1 MIKKS
6 CQHDHLP
13 AGAAAAASIASVTE
27 PLRELPPHIVARARA
42 FAAAGELPA
51 APRHSATVVVL
62 RDAPGHGVEAYLL
75 RRVATMSFAAGM
87 YAFPGGSVDPRDAEA
102 DVPWAGPPPAGWAAA
117 LTADEPLARALVCAA
132 VRETFEEAGILLAG
146 RDEVTVAALDDTWGT
161 AREAL
166 LDRSA
171 SLGDLLTGKGLRV
184 RADLLRPWAHWV
196 TPEIEPRR
204 FDTRFFVAA
213 LPTGQEPLHFEG
225 ESDRAEWIRPA
236 DALARQ
242 ATGEIGMLPPT
253 AFTLAE
259 LAEFGSVEEV
269 MAAAQARDVRRVLP
283 KIIVTADDV
292 RLLLPGDPGYPG
304 D

>member
-1 MIKKS
+1 
-6 CQHDHLP
+6 
-13 AGAAAAASIASVTE
+13 VTE
-27 PLRELPPHIVARARA
+27 SLRALPPDLVERARA
-42 FAAAGELPA
+42 FAATGA
-51 APRHSATVVVL
+51 APSPARDSATVVVL
-62 RDAPGHGVEAYLL
+62 RDAPEHGVEAYLL
-75 RRVATMSFAAGM
+75 RRVQSMTFAAGM
-87 YAFPGGSVDPRDAEA
+87 YVFPGGSVDLRDADA
-102 DVPWAGPPPAGWAAA
+102 DVPWAGPPAAEWAAA

-146 RDEVTVAALDDTWGT
+146 RDEKTVEALDEGWAADR
-161 AREAL
+161 AAL

-171 SLGDLLTGKGLRV
+171 GLGELLTRKGLRV

-213 LPTGQEPLHFEG
+213 LPPGQEPLHFEG
-225 ESDRAEWIRPA
+225 ESDRAEWVRPA

-292 RLLLPGDPGYPG
+292 RLLLPGEPGYPG